1 MDSGGRRQS
10 PSELTLSWQ
19 GGRPPLNE
27 MEISHGMGLLPGGM
41 FMNSLMMH
49 RHRLSLQHLLLA
61 GGLALTLGTLGMLMP
76 SRAASALL
84 ESVKQNPALAKS
96 LCAQFKQIN
105 AAGRS
110 ATAPDSIAMVAS
122 SQGLSQVDAE
132 VLATYVIGLHCPDVR

>member
-1 MDSGGRRQS
+1 MHAPSSPLRVQS
-10 PSELTLSWQ
+10 SPLTL
-19 GGRPPLNE
+19 L
-27 MEISHGMGLLPGGM
+27 ITGLLI
-41 FMNSLMMH
+41 SLVVGQP
-49 RHRLSLQHLLLA
+49 LQ
-61 GGLALTLGTLGMLMP
+61 
-76 SRAASALL
+76 AASALL

-96 LCAQFKQIN
+96 LCAQFKQLN

>member
-1 MDSGGRRQS
+1 
-10 PSELTLSWQ
+10 
-19 GGRPPLNE
+19 
-27 MEISHGMGLLPGGM
+27 MGLLPAGM
-41 FMNSLMMH
+41 FMNSLMIH
-49 RHRLSLQHLLLA
+49 RHRHRHRYSLQHLLLA
-61 GGLALTLGTLGMLMP
+61 GGLALTWGTLGMLTP
-76 SRAASALL
+76 SKAASALL
-84 ESVKQNPALAKS
+84 ESVKQNPALAQS

>member
-1 MDSGGRRQS
+1 MEWRFRTNGAPLREPMHAPSIPLRVQS
-10 PSELTLSWQ
+10 SPLS
-19 GGRPPLNE
+19 L
-27 MEISHGMGLLPGGM
+27 IITGLLI
-41 FMNSLMMH
+41 SLMVGQP
-49 RHRLSLQHLLLA
+49 LQ
-61 GGLALTLGTLGMLMP
+61 
-76 SRAASALL
+76 AASALL

-96 LCAQFKQIN
+96 LCAQFKQLN